1 MNAPAHHIEREPL
14 DALGWNAFFADQI
27 TPDDA
32 SLEPARIS
40 RVHRSRL
47 IALSAAAVE
56 GARLFQVA
64 P

>member
-1 MNAPAHHIEREPL
+1 MPGHHIEHETL

-27 TPDDA
+27 TPDDT
-32 SLEPARIS
+32 SFEPARIS
-40 RVHRSRL
+40 RIHRSRMT
-47 IALSAAAVE
+47 ALSAAAVE